1 MDIIPEI
8 NTSKIFSNKPFI
20 PTQEALIWY
29 FNNALGLQSLF
40 PSAEQSTYIRHYQRK
55 KEVKLRSLQ
64 QPQLCTQDKEELFLK
79 AKSRSRSFSKELQ
92 TLNFRQILWNVNSV
106 HFAARYVVLSL
117 SYYSLKEVEGGKM
130 GEKYTAANQSKFCV
144 RIQSQKNWG
153 GQKWGRRFREK
164 NGRNLVY
171 SIESTVS
178 KVLVASIVIVV
189 AVYVNKS
196 LVSAHF
202 VLWFIIIQTSF
213 FGVVIV
219 TVV

>member
-1 MDIIPEI
+1 MECELYTLRRTLCCTLFVVLQFKRSGGRQDGRKVYSCQSFKVLRK
-8 NTSKIFSNKPFI
+8 NTVP
-20 PTQEALIWY
+20 
-29 FNNALGLQSLF
+29 
-40 PSAEQSTYIRHYQRK
+40 
-55 KEVKLRSLQ
+55 
-64 QPQLCTQDKEELFLK
+64 EELGW
-79 AKSRSRSFSKELQ
+79 AEMG
-92 TLNFRQILWNVNSV
+92 
-106 HFAARYVVLSL
+106 AA
-117 SYYSLKEVEGGKM
+117 
-130 GEKYTAANQSKFCV
+130 F
-144 RIQSQKNWG
+144 
-153 GQKWGRRFREK
+153 FREK

-178 KVLVASIVIVV
+178 KILVASVVIVV

>member
-1 MDIIPEI
+1 MEC
-8 NTSKIFSNKPFI
+8 
-20 PTQEALIWY
+20 E
-29 FNNALGLQSLF
+29 
-40 PSAEQSTYIRHYQRK
+40 
-55 KEVKLRSLQ
+55 
-64 QPQLCTQDKEELFLK
+64 LCTLRRTLCCTLF
-79 AKSRSRSFSKELQ
+79 
-92 TLNFRQILWNVNSV
+92 
-106 HFAARYVVLSL
+106 VVLQFKRSGGRQDGRKV
-117 SYYSLKEVEGGKM
+117 YSCQSIKVLRKNTVLEKLGWVGRNGGD
-130 GEKYTAANQSKFCV
+130 V
-144 RIQSQKNWG
+144 
-153 GQKWGRRFREK
+153 FREK

-219 TVV
+219 TVVWVFGVYLNFSWIFFSHFMGKTYNFSGLSLKSLEARATWRNDTQCKWKFIKSFNNKKHKPSPPLLPPLGKGDPPHGELPPGATVMVNT

>member
-1 MDIIPEI
+1 M
-8 NTSKIFSNKPFI
+8 
-20 PTQEALIWY
+20 
-29 FNNALGLQSLF
+29 G
-40 PSAEQSTYIRHYQRK
+40 
-55 KEVKLRSLQ
+55 
-64 QPQLCTQDKEELFLK
+64 
-79 AKSRSRSFSKELQ
+79 
-92 TLNFRQILWNVNSV
+92 
-106 HFAARYVVLSL
+106 AA
-117 SYYSLKEVEGGKM
+117 
-130 GEKYTAANQSKFCV
+130 F
-144 RIQSQKNWG
+144 
-153 GQKWGRRFREK
+153 FREK

-213 FGVVIV
+213 FGVVFV

>member
-1 MDIIPEI
+1 MECELC
-8 NTSKIFSNKPFI
+8 TLRRTLCCTLFVV
-20 PTQEALIWY
+20 
-29 FNNALGLQSLF
+29 LQSKR
-40 PSAEQSTYIRHYQRK
+40 SGGRQDGRKVYSCQSIKVLRK
-55 KEVKLRSLQ
+55 NTVLEKLGWVGR
-64 QPQLCTQDKEELFLK
+64 
-79 AKSRSRSFSKELQ
+79 
-92 TLNFRQILWNVNSV
+92 N
-106 HFAARYVVLSL
+106 
-117 SYYSLKEVEGGKM
+117 GGD
-130 GEKYTAANQSKFCV
+130 V
-144 RIQSQKNWG
+144 
-153 GQKWGRRFREK
+153 FREE